1 MKLAWPGVS
10 IMLMAYDFPDDDGSN
25 SDMGMPLI
33 DSLRFCSSIFVCIR
47 SLWTLINED
56 SLILIDEYIRS
67 LLMLIGR

>member
-33 DSLRFCSSIFVCIR
+33 DSLRFCLSILECIR
-47 SLWTLINED
+47 SLSTLIN
-56 SLILIDEYIRS
+56 
-67 LLMLIGR
+67 